1 MIYLASRS
9 PRRAELLRQTGV
21 EFQLHDIDIDE
32 SRLPAESATDYVCR
46 MATSKARIAAAE
58 IAAEQVVDERIVHQL
73 RAGQQRPVVVLAA
86 DNTIALDDDIIGKPA
101 DRDQCRCILERLSAR
116 QHLVLTAVALATEDD
131 IALRLTRNRV
141 SFRSLSAQ
149 EIESYCATEEP
160 MDKAGAYAI
169 QGKAALFVDHLEGS
183 YSAVMGL
190 PLFETAELLRNAD
203 IELF

>member
-9 PRRAELLRQTGV
+9 PRRAELLHQIGV

-58 IAAEQVVDERIVHQL
+58 IAAEKIVDEKST
-73 RAGQQRPVVVLAA
+73 GQQKPAVVLAA
-86 DNTIALDDDIIGKPA
+86 DTTIALDDDIIGKPA
-101 DRDQCRCILERLSAR
+101 DRGQCRCILERLSAR
-116 QHLVLTAVALATEDD
+116 QHLVLTAVALATADD

-141 SFRSLSAQ
+141 SFRPLSAQ
-149 EIESYCATEEP
+149 EIESYCATGEP

-190 PLFETAELLRNAD
+190 PIFETAELLRNAD

>member
-9 PRRAELLRQTGV
+9 PRRAKLLRQIGV
-21 EFQLHDIDIDE
+21 KFLLHDIDIDE

-46 MATSKARIAAAE
+46 MAASKARIAQQQ
-58 IAAEQVVDERIVHQL
+58 IIDERIADEN
-73 RAGQQRPVVVLAA
+73 RSGQQEPCVVLAA
-86 DNTIALDDDIIGKPA
+86 DTTIALDGDIIGKPA

-116 QHLVLTAVALATEDD
+116 QHLVLTAVALATVDD

-141 SFRSLSAQ
+141 SFKSLPVQ

-169 QGKAALFVDHLEGS
+169 QGRAAMFIDRLEGS

-203 IELF
+203 IELL

>member
-9 PRRAELLRQTGV
+9 PRRAELLRQIGV
-21 EFQLHDIDIDE
+21 DFVVHDVDIDE
-32 SRLPAESATDYVCR
+32 SRLPAEAAGEYVCR
-46 MATSKARIAAAE
+46 MASTKARIAAGQ
-58 IAAEQVVDERIVHQL
+58 IVDERIVDEL
-73 RAGQQRPVVVLAA
+73 RAAGQMTARQESCAVLAA
-86 DNTIALDDDIIGKPA
+86 DTTIALDGDIIGKPA
-101 DRDQCRCILERLSAR
+101 DRDQCRCILQRLSAR
-116 QHLVLTAVALATEDD
+116 QHQVLTAVALATAGD

-141 SFRSLSAQ
+141 SFRSLSTA
-149 EIESYCATEEP
+149 EIEAYCATAEP

-169 QGKAALFVDHLEGS
+169 QGKAALFIDHLEGS

>member
-9 PRRAELLRQTGV
+9 PRRAELLRQIGV
-21 EFQLHDIDIDE
+21 DFVVHDVDIDE
-32 SRLPAESATDYVCR
+32 SRLPAEAAGEYVCR
-46 MATSKARIAAAE
+46 MATTKARIAAAQ
-58 IAAEQVVDERIVHQL
+58 IADERMVDEL
-73 RAGQQRPVVVLAA
+73 RAAGQMAGRQESCVVLAA
-86 DNTIALDDDIIGKPA
+86 DTTIALDGDIIGKPA
-101 DRDQCRCILERLSAR
+101 DRDQCRCILQRLSAR
-116 QHLVLTAVALATEDD
+116 QHQVLTAVALATAGD

-141 SFRSLSAQ
+141 SFRSLSTA
-149 EIESYCATEEP
+149 EIENYCATAEP

-169 QGKAALFVDHLEGS
+169 QGKAALFIDHLEGS

>member
-9 PRRAELLRQTGV
+9 PRRAELLRQIGV
-21 EFQLHDIDIDE
+21 DFRVHDIDIDE
-32 SRLPAESATDYVCR
+32 SRSPGESASEYVCR
-46 MATSKARIAAAE
+46 MATTKARIAL
-58 IAAEQVVDERIVHQL
+58 EQI
-73 RAGQQRPVVVLAA
+73 AGQQESSVVLAA
-86 DNTIALDDDIIGKPA
+86 DTTIALDDDIIGKPA
-101 DRDQCRCILERLSAR
+101 DRDQCRCILEQLSAR
-116 QHLVLTAVALATEDD
+116 QHLVLTAVALATQED

-149 EIESYCATEEP
+149 EIESYCATAEP

-169 QGKAALFVDHLEGS
+169 QGKAALFIDHLEGS

-203 IELF
+203 IELLY

>member
-9 PRRAELLRQTGV
+9 PRRAELLRQIGV
-21 EFQLHDIDIDE
+21 DFVVHDVDIDE
-32 SRLPAESATDYVCR
+32 SRLPAEAAGEYVCR
-46 MATSKARIAAAE
+46 MATTKARIAAAQ
-58 IAAEQVVDERIVHQL
+58 IADEL
-73 RAGQQRPVVVLAA
+73 MTAGQMAGRQESFAVLAA
-86 DNTIALDDDIIGKPA
+86 DTTIALDGDIIGKPA
-101 DRDQCRCILERLSAR
+101 DRDQCRCILQRLSAR
-116 QHLVLTAVALATEDD
+116 QHQVLTAVALATAGD

-141 SFRSLSAQ
+141 SFRSLSAA
-149 EIESYCATEEP
+149 EIENYCATAEP

-169 QGKAALFVDHLEGS
+169 QGKAALFIDHLEGS